1 MTVEEKRQLELKTMR
16 QIIGIYC
23 HDKHHTQK
31 GKLCENCEQVW
42 QYAQHRIAVCPHM
55 EHKTFC
61 SVCKTHCYAPT
72 YRDKIR
78 EIMRYGGPR
87 MLFVS
92 PIQVIRHMYLGWK
105 DRKRSETFHE
115 N

>member
-61 SVCKTHCYAPT
+61 SVCIKLIVMRQRT
-72 YRDKIR
+72 
-78 EIMRYGGPR
+78 EIKFVKLCAMVGLECCLYLPFK
-87 MLFVS
+87 LFV
-92 PIQVIRHMYLGWK
+92 ICI
-105 DRKRSETFHE
+105 
-115 N
+115 

>member
-1 MTVEEKRQLELKTMR
+1 MTVDEKRKLELKTMY

-23 HDKHHTQK
+23 HNKHHTPK
-31 GKLCENCEQVW
+31 GQL
-42 QYAQHRIAVCPHM
+42 RIDVCPHM
-55 EHKTFC
+55 ESKTFC

-72 YRDKIR
+72 YREKIR

-92 PIQVIRHMYLGWK
+92 PIQVVRHMYLEWK
-105 DRKRSETFHE
+105 DRKRNRTSYE